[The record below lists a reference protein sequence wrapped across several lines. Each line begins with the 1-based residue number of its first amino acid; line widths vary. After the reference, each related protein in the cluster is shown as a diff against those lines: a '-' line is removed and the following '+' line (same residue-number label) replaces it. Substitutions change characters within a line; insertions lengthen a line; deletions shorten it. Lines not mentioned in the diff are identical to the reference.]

1 MKYPQTIDEIR
12 QAVGE
17 AFPGSDVDVIDL
29 SHQHKGHLE
38 ADSGHYEVRI
48 KNSGTGGLTMIQ
60 KHRIVY
66 EAVNMHQNTKIHALK
81 IRFDVL

>member
-12 QAVGE
+12 QAVSE
-17 AFPGSDVDVIDL
+17 AFPGSHVDVIDL

-38 ADSGHYEVRI
+38 GDSGHYEVRVR
-48 KNSGTGGLTMIQ
+48 NAATDGLTMIQ
-60 KHRIVY
+60 KHQIIY
-66 EAVNMHQNTKIHALK
+66 KAVNMYQNAKIHALK